1 MKLKIFKNYKKYLA
15 ILILLSLILPKFSYA
30 IVWWLIGGAALGLLG
45 GIAAYFGIG
54 KLTESVANFF
64 IALVYYLLG
73 LLLPAIISFFD
84 FLSKVAAVV
93 INNFLAVNIFGG
105 ESLAAVLWETF
116 KNIAYVALVFLS
128 LLAGFQFILNRDDQ
142 ARRMLFGII
151 IVALLINFTFLLA
164 RIFSETMIYITI
176 NLLKTVH
183 PNADAVTSIGQSHL
197 GNILYT
203 SLNILTISGVKEE
216 FKNIKHDLGV
226 SVSADEVPPTEIEK
240 NAIKLF
246 ALLFEL
252 FINAVIA
259 LIMWMIAGLSI
270 GRYIVLSFLVGV
282 LPAVCIAYTLPSTSN
297 YFQRWW
303 NYFLNF
309 NIAIP
314 ILVVLLI
321 IGIGLTVAIGQSL
334 PFIKGEDPREFHG
347 SIEIFGSNNINSLIY
362 ILNYLMRLFFLV
374 AYYVGVV
381 VIALRLGGSF
391 ASYAYRSFN
400 WITLTTGGAIAGFVQ
415 KHSGRVL
422 GGGLETLGKK
432 MSGNTTPIIGGL
444 IRKAG
449 RTLQDTGERL
459 KKPRVEEVKEDVRGI
474 WESVKGKSPSE
485 IINTAIKLRGDHF
498 RNFVEFMSKELDA
511 DTLWKIYQDPKFRS
525 RLLKDKQ
532 ALKIFSKG
540 LNGIP
545 ALLAEA
551 QSLYKE
557 GKDLIEK
564 GEREEG
570 NKLIKQA
577 NNLIQKAQSK
587 FATSGLSGQMSVDEL
602 IDLYKETGLTEED
615 AKEAV
620 SNLILAMNRRQRTNF
635 LTYNTPT
642 TLRSKLDDKNYAP
655 LAEFQKDTPTYKALR
670 GQLEDRLD
678 TPDLDP
684 EQRKELINRLLESYA
699 RGEKLEQELGRF
711 FEEVVRST
719 QEEISRLEKELN
731 KLEEEKNR
739 ALEQA
744 EKELEEIKNR
754 LDQKRQARIIDEEY
768 QQLLKEEANKEKEK
782 EQLRE
787 RLEQELQK
795 RKADIEKQI
804 QALNNKKK
812 NIESGGSSRINA
824 QNSLNQIMKDHEN
837 IAKQF
842 SPEISTSLSQT
853 QAQQSSQTPKQGS

>member
-30 IVWWLIGGAALGLLG
+30 IVWLLIGGGAALGLLG

-54 KLTESVANFF
+54 KLTGAVANFF
-64 IALVYYLLG
+64 IGIVNFLLD
-73 LLLPAIISFFD
+73 LLLPTISGFFD

-93 INNFLAVNIFGG
+93 INNFLAVNIFEG

-164 RIFSETMIYITI
+164 RVFSETMIYITI

-183 PNADAVTSIGQSHL
+183 PNAEAVTSIGQSHL

-203 SLNILTISGVKEE
+203 SLNILTISGVKEQLE
-216 FKNIKHDLGV
+216 NIKHDLGV

-240 NAIKLF
+240 NTIKLF

-321 IGIGLTVAIGQSL
+321 IGIGLTVAIDKSL

-347 SIEIFGSNNINSLIY
+347 SVEIFGFNNINSLIF
-362 ILNYLMRLFFLV
+362 ILNYVMRLFFLV

-415 KHSGRVL
+415 KHSGRFL

-459 KKPRVEEVKEDVRGI
+459 KKPRAEEVKEDVRGI

-485 IINTAIKLRGDHF
+485 IINTGIKLRGDHF

-511 DTLWKIYQDPKFRS
+511 DTLWKIYQDPQFRS

-545 ALLAEA
+545 ALLNEA

-557 GKDLIEK
+557 GKVD
-564 GEREEG
+564 
-570 NKLIKQA
+570 QA
-577 NNLIQKAQSK
+577 NNLIQQAQSK
-587 FATSGLSGQMSVDEL
+587 FATSGLNGQMSVDEL
-602 IDLYKETGLTEED
+602 ISLYNRLYSEAGLTDADER

-642 TLRSKLDDKNYAP
+642 TLKNKLGDKNYAP
-655 LAEFQKDTPTYKALR
+655 LVEFQKDTPTYKALR

-678 TPDLDP
+678 TPDLDS

-699 RGEKLEQELGRF
+699 RGEDLGTELGRF
-711 FEEVVRST
+711 FGEVARST
-719 QEEISRLEKELN
+719 EEEISRLQEELN
-731 KLEEEKNR
+731 KLEKEKNR

-744 EKELEEIKNR
+744 EKELEEIKNQ
-754 LDQKRQARIIDEEY
+754 LNQKRQAGIIDPELSNERD
-768 QQLLKEEANKEKEK
+768 KKEKEK
-782 EQLRE
+782 EQLKQ

-795 RKADIEKQI
+795 RKGDLEQQI

-824 QNSLNQIMKDHEN
+824 QNSLNQIIQAHEN

-853 QAQQSSQTPKQGS
+853 QAQQSSQTPKQSS

>member
-1 MKLKIFKNYKKYLA
+1 MKLKIFNKNYKKYLA

-30 IVWWLIGGAALGLLG
+30 AFPIIPLLIIGAVGL
-45 GIAAYFGIG
+45 AAYFGIG
-54 KLTESVANFF
+54 KLTGAVANSF
-64 IALVYYLLG
+64 IALVSYLLG
-73 LLLPAIISFFD
+73 LLLPSIISFFD

-93 INNFLAVNIFGG
+93 INNFLAVNIFEG

-142 ARRMLFGII
+142 ARRILFGII

-164 RIFSETMIYITI
+164 RVFSETMIYITI

-203 SLNILTISGVKEE
+203 SLNILTISGVKEQLE
-216 FKNIKHDLGV
+216 KNINYDLGV

-246 ALLFEL
+246 GLLFEL

-321 IGIGLTVAIGQSL
+321 IGIGLTVAINKSL
-334 PFIKGEDPREFHG
+334 PFITGVDPRDFHG
-347 SIEIFGSNNINSLIY
+347 SVEIFGSNNINSLIF
-362 ILNYLMRLFFLV
+362 ILNYLMRLSFLV

-391 ASYAYRSFN
+391 ASYAYKSFN

-415 KHSGRVL
+415 KHSGRAL

-432 MSGNTTPIIGGL
+432 MSGNTAPIIGGL

-474 WESVKGKSPSE
+474 WESVKGKSASE
-485 IINTAIKLRGDHF
+485 IINTAINLRGDHF

-511 DTLWKIYQDPKFRS
+511 DTLWKIYQDPQFRS

-557 GKDLIEK
+557 GKDLSDKGEEEK
-564 GEREEG
+564 G
-570 NKLIKQA
+570 KTLINQA
-577 NNLIQKAQSK
+577 NNLIQQAQSK

-602 IDLYKETGLTEED
+602 IDLYKEAGLTEEKD
-615 AKEAV
+615 AEEAV

-642 TLRSKLDDKNYAP
+642 TLRSKLGDQNYAP

-670 GQLEDRLD
+670 GQLEDRLQ

-684 EQRKELINRLLESYA
+684 KQKEKLIKRLLESYA
-699 RGEKLEQELGRF
+699 RGEALQTELERF
-711 FEEVVRST
+711 FGEVARST
-719 QEEISRLEKELN
+719 EEEISRLKEELN
-731 KLEEEKNR
+731 KLGEEKNR

-744 EKELEEIKNR
+744 QEELKEIENQLSRIISSGGAIPLDDENRKRLLEEK
-754 LDQKRQARIIDEEY
+754 Q
-768 QQLLKEEANKEKEK
+768 NKEKQK
-782 EQLRE
+782 EELK
-787 RLEQELQK
+787 QEL
-795 RKADIEKQI
+795 ENI
-804 QALNNKKK
+804 QAEFKQQIRALESKKSS
-812 NIESGGSSRINA
+812 IEAGRGTAKTSLA
-824 QNSLNQIMKDHEN
+824 QIISDHEN

-853 QAQQSSQTPKQGS
+853 QTQQSSQTPKQGS

>member
-1 MKLKIFKNYKKYLA
+1 MKLKIFKNYKKYLV

-30 IVWWLIGGAALGLLG
+30 IVWWLIGGGAALGLLG

-54 KLTESVANFF
+54 KLTGAVANFF
-64 IALVYYLLG
+64 IGAVNFLLD
-73 LLLPAIISFFD
+73 LLLPTISGFFD

-93 INNFLAVNIFGG
+93 INNFLAVNIFGT

-164 RIFSETMIYITI
+164 RVFSETMIYITI

-183 PNADAVTSIGQSHL
+183 PNPEAVTSIGQSHL

-203 SLNILTISGVKEE
+203 SLNILTISGVKEQLQ
-216 FKNIKHDLGV
+216 NIKHDLGV

-334 PFIKGEDPREFHG
+334 PFIKGGDPREFHG
-347 SIEIFGSNNINSLIY
+347 SVEIFGINNINSLIF
-362 ILNYLMRLFFLV
+362 ILNYVMRLSFLV

-415 KHSGRVL
+415 KHGGRVL

-459 KKPRVEEVKEDVRGI
+459 KKPRSEEVKEDVRGI
-474 WESVKGKSPSE
+474 WESVKDKSPSE

-498 RNFVEFMSKELDA
+498 RTFVEFMSKELDA
-511 DTLWKIYQDPKFRS
+511 DTLWKIYQDPQFRS
-525 RLLKDKQ
+525 KLLKDKQ

-545 ALLAEA
+545 ALLNEA

-557 GKDLIEK
+557 EK
-564 GEREEG
+564 VD
-570 NKLIKQA
+570 QA
-577 NNLIQKAQSK
+577 NNLIQQAQSK

-602 IDLYKETGLTEED
+602 ISLYNRLYSEAGLRDANER

-635 LTYNTPT
+635 LTYNTPKN
-642 TLRSKLDDKNYAP
+642 LKDKLGDKNYAP
-655 LAEFQKDTPTYKALR
+655 LVEFQKDTPTYKALR
-670 GQLEDRLD
+670 GQLEDRLY

-684 EQRKELINRLLESYA
+684 KQREELIKRLLESYA
-699 RGEKLEQELGRF
+699 RGEELGTELERF
-711 FEEVVRST
+711 FGEVVRST
-719 QEEISRLEKELN
+719 DEEISRLQEKFNEL
-731 KLEEEKNR
+731 KEEKNR
-739 ALEQA
+739 ALQQA
-744 EKELEEIKNR
+744 QKELEEIKNQLSQIR
-754 LDQKRQARIIDEEY
+754 LPGGAIPLDDENRKRLSQEK
-768 QQLLKEEANKEKEK
+768 QNK
-782 EQLRE
+782 
-787 RLEQELQK
+787 
-795 RKADIEKQI
+795 EKQI
-804 QALNNKKK
+804 QELTQELK
-812 NIESGGSSRINA
+812 NIEAEFEQQIQALESKRSSIETGRDTAKI
-824 QNSLNQIMKDHEN
+824 SLNQIIRDHEN

-853 QAQQSSQTPKQGS
+853 QPQQSSQTPKQSS

>member
-1 MKLKIFKNYKKYLA
+1 MKIKIFKNYKKYLA

-30 IVWWLIGGAALGLLG
+30 IVWLLIGGGAALGLLG

-54 KLTESVANFF
+54 KLTGAVANFF
-64 IALVYYLLG
+64 IGIVNFLLD
-73 LLLPAIISFFD
+73 LLLPTISGFFD

-93 INNFLAVNIFGG
+93 INNFLAVNIFEG

-164 RIFSETMIYITI
+164 RVFSETMIYITI

-183 PNADAVTSIGQSHL
+183 PNAEAVTSIGQSHL

-203 SLNILTISGVKEE
+203 SLNILTISGVKEQLE
-216 FKNIKHDLGV
+216 NIKHDLGV

-321 IGIGLTVAIGQSL
+321 IGIGLTVGIDKSL

-347 SIEIFGSNNINSLIY
+347 SVEIFGFNNINSLIF
-362 ILNYLMRLFFLV
+362 ILNYVMRLFFLI

-415 KHSGRVL
+415 KHSGRFL

-432 MSGNTTPIIGGL
+432 MSGNTAPIIGGL

-498 RNFVEFMSKELDA
+498 RTFVEFMSKELDA
-511 DTLWKIYQDPKFRS
+511 DTLWKIYQYPQFRS

-545 ALLAEA
+545 ALLNEA

-557 GKDLIEK
+557 GKVDP
-564 GEREEG
+564 
-570 NKLIKQA
+570 A
-577 NNLIQKAQSK
+577 NNLIQQAQSK

-602 IDLYKETGLTEED
+602 ISLYKETGLTEED
-615 AKEAV
+615 AKKAV

-642 TLRSKLDDKNYAP
+642 TLKNELGDKNYAP

-670 GQLEDRLD
+670 GQLEDRLQ

-684 EQRKELINRLLESYA
+684 KQKEELIKRLLESYA
-699 RGEKLEQELGRF
+699 RGKDLVTELESF
-711 FEEVVRST
+711 FVEVARST
-719 QEEISRLEKELN
+719 EEEISRLREELN

-744 EKELEEIKNR
+744 EKELEEIKNQ
-754 LDQKRQARIIDEEY
+754 LNQKRQAGIIDPELSNERD
-768 QQLLKEEANKEKEK
+768 KKEKEK
-782 EQLRE
+782 EQLKQ

-795 RKADIEKQI
+795 RKADIEQQI
-804 QALNNKKK
+804 QALDNKKK

-824 QNSLNQIMKDHEN
+824 QNSLNQIIQAHEN

-853 QAQQSSQTPKQGS
+853 QTQQSSQTPKKGS

>member
-30 IVWWLIGGAALGLLG
+30 IVWLLIGGGAALGLLG

-54 KLTESVANFF
+54 KLTGAVANFF
-64 IALVYYLLG
+64 IGIVNFLLD
-73 LLLPAIISFFD
+73 LLLPTISGFFD

-93 INNFLAVNIFGG
+93 INNFLAVNIFEG

-164 RIFSETMIYITI
+164 RVFSETMIYITI

-183 PNADAVTSIGQSHL
+183 PNAEAVTSIGQSHL

-203 SLNILTISGVKEE
+203 SLNILTISGVKEQLE
-216 FKNIKHDLGV
+216 NIKHDLGV

-321 IGIGLTVAIGQSL
+321 IGIGLTVAIDKSL

-347 SIEIFGSNNINSLIY
+347 SVEIFGFNNINSLIF
-362 ILNYLMRLFFLV
+362 ILNYVMRLFFLV

-400 WITLTTGGAIAGFVQ
+400 WITLTTGGAIADFVQ
-415 KHSGRVL
+415 KHSGRFL

-432 MSGNTTPIIGGL
+432 MSGNTAPIIGGL

-498 RNFVEFMSKELDA
+498 RTFVEFMSKELDA
-511 DTLWKIYQDPKFRS
+511 DTLWKIYQYPQFRS

-545 ALLAEA
+545 ALLNEA

-557 GKDLIEK
+557 GKVDP
-564 GEREEG
+564 
-570 NKLIKQA
+570 A
-577 NNLIQKAQSK
+577 NNLIQQAQSK

-602 IDLYKETGLTEED
+602 ISLYKETGLTEED
-615 AKEAV
+615 AKKAV

-642 TLRSKLDDKNYAP
+642 TLKNELGDKNYAP

-670 GQLEDRLD
+670 GQLEDRLQ

-684 EQRKELINRLLESYA
+684 KQKEELIKRLLESYA
-699 RGEKLEQELGRF
+699 RGEKLQKELESF
-711 FEEVVRST
+711 FGEVARST
-719 QEEISRLEKELN
+719 EEEISRLEEKLNEL
-731 KLEEEKNR
+731 KEEKTR
-739 ALEQA
+739 ALQQA
-744 EKELEEIKNR
+744 EKELKEIENQLSQIR
-754 LDQKRQARIIDEEY
+754 LPGGAIPLDDENWKRLSQEK
-768 QQLLKEEANKEKEK
+768 QNKEKQIE
-782 EQLRE
+782 E
-787 RLEQELQK
+787 LEQEL
-795 RKADIEKQI
+795 
-804 QALNNKKK
+804 K
-812 NIESGGSSRINA
+812 NIQNEFGQRKQDLESKKSSIETGRDTA
-824 QNSLNQIMKDHEN
+824 QSSLDSIIEDHEK

-853 QAQQSSQTPKQGS
+853 QTQQSSQTPKQGS

>member
-1 MKLKIFKNYKKYLA
+1 MKLKIFKNYKKYLV

-30 IVWWLIGGAALGLLG
+30 IVWWLIGGGAALGLLG

-54 KLTESVANFF
+54 KLTGAVANFF
-64 IALVYYLLG
+64 IGAVNFLLD
-73 LLLPAIISFFD
+73 LLLPTISGFFD

-93 INNFLAVNIFGG
+93 INNFLAVNIFGT

-164 RIFSETMIYITI
+164 RVFSETMIYITI

-183 PNADAVTSIGQSHL
+183 PNPEAVTSIGQSHL

-203 SLNILTISGVKEE
+203 SLNILTISGVKEQLQ
-216 FKNIKHDLGV
+216 NIKHDLGV

-334 PFIKGEDPREFHG
+334 PFIKGGDPREFHG
-347 SIEIFGSNNINSLIY
+347 SVEIFGINNINSLIF
-362 ILNYLMRLFFLV
+362 ILNYVMRLSFLV

-415 KHSGRVL
+415 KHGGRVL

-459 KKPRVEEVKEDVRGI
+459 KKPRAEEVKEDVRGI
-474 WESVKGKSPSE
+474 WESVKDKSPSE

-498 RNFVEFMSKELDA
+498 RAFVEFMSRELDA
-511 DTLWKIYQDPKFRS
+511 DTLWKIYQDSKFRS

-557 GKDLIEK
+557 GEDDK
-564 GEREEG
+564 
-570 NKLIKQA
+570 A
-577 NNLIQKAQSK
+577 NNLIKQAQSK
-587 FATSGLSGQMSVDEL
+587 FATSGLSGQMSVNEL
-602 IDLYKETGLTEED
+602 IDIYNRLYSEAGLRDANER

-635 LTYNTPT
+635 LTYNTPKN
-642 TLRSKLDDKNYAP
+642 LKDNLGDQNYAP
-655 LAEFQKDTPTYKALR
+655 LVEFQKDTPTYKALR
-670 GQLEDRLD
+670 GQLEDRLQ

-684 EQRKELINRLLESYA
+684 KQREELIKRLLESYA
-699 RGEKLEQELGRF
+699 RGEELGTELERF
-711 FEEVVRST
+711 FGEVVRST
-719 QEEISRLEKELN
+719 DEEISRLQEKFNEL
-731 KLEEEKNR
+731 KEEKNR
-739 ALEQA
+739 ALQQA
-744 EKELEEIKNR
+744 QKELEEIKNQLSQIR
-754 LDQKRQARIIDEEY
+754 LPGGAIPLDDENWKRLSQEKQNKKNQIEE
-768 QQLLKEEANKEKEK
+768 LT
-782 EQLRE
+782 
-787 RLEQELQK
+787 QELK
-795 RKADIEKQI
+795 NIEAEFEQQI
-804 QALNNKKK
+804 QALESKRSS
-812 NIESGGSSRINA
+812 IETGRDTAKI
-824 QNSLNQIMKDHEN
+824 SLNQIIRDHEN

-853 QAQQSSQTPKQGS
+853 QPQQSSQTPKQSS

>member
-1 MKLKIFKNYKKYLA
+1 MKLKIFKNYKKYLV

-30 IVWWLIGGAALGLLG
+30 IVWWLIGGGAALGLLG
-45 GIAAYFGIG
+45 GIAAFGIG
-54 KLTESVANFF
+54 KLTGAVANFF
-64 IALVYYLLG
+64 IGAVNFLLG
-73 LLLPAIISFFD
+73 LLLPSITNFFD

-93 INNFLAVNIFGG
+93 INNFLAVNIFQG

-164 RIFSETMIYITI
+164 RVFSETMIYITI

-183 PNADAVTSIGQSHL
+183 PNPEAVTSIGQSHL

-203 SLNILTISGVKEE
+203 SLNILTISGVKEQLE
-216 FKNIKHDLGV
+216 NIKHDLGV

-240 NAIKLF
+240 SAIKLF

-321 IGIGLTVAIGQSL
+321 IGIGLTVAINQSL
-334 PFIKGEDPREFHG
+334 PFIKGGNPREFHG
-347 SIEIFGSNNINSLIY
+347 SVEIFGFNNINSLIY

-415 KHSGRVL
+415 KHSSRFL

-432 MSGNTTPIIGGL
+432 MSGNTAPIIGGL

-498 RNFVEFMSKELDA
+498 RNFVEFMSRELDA
-511 DTLWKIYQDPKFRS
+511 DTLWKIYQDPQFRS

-532 ALKIFSKG
+532 GLKIFSKG

-545 ALLAEA
+545 ALLNEA

-557 GKDLIEK
+557 GKVD
-564 GEREEG
+564 
-570 NKLIKQA
+570 QA
-577 NNLIQKAQSK
+577 NNLIQQAQSK

-602 IDLYKETGLTEED
+602 IDLYSREAGLTGED

-642 TLRSKLDDKNYAP
+642 TLKNKLGDKNYAP
-655 LAEFQKDTPTYKALR
+655 LVEFQKDTPTYKALR
-670 GQLEDRLD
+670 GQLEDRLT
-678 TPDLDP
+678 TPDLVP
-684 EQRKELINRLLESYA
+684 KQREELIKRLLESYA
-699 RGEKLEQELGRF
+699 RGKDLGTELESFFGEVARSTEEEISRLKDELDTLKEEKNRALQQAKDELKEIENQLSQIRLPGGAIPLDDENRKRLSQEVENKKAQIEKLEQEL
-711 FEEVVRST
+711 
-719 QEEISRLEKELN
+719 
-731 KLEEEKNR
+731 
-739 ALEQA
+739 
-744 EKELEEIKNR
+744 
-754 LDQKRQARIIDEEY
+754 
-768 QQLLKEEANKEKEK
+768 
-782 EQLRE
+782 
-787 RLEQELQK
+787 
-795 RKADIEKQI
+795 
-804 QALNNKKK
+804 K
-812 NIESGGSSRINA
+812 NIQNEFEQRKQDLESKKSRIETGRNTA
-824 QNSLNQIMKDHEN
+824 QASLTSIIKDHEN

-853 QAQQSSQTPKQGS
+853 QPQQSSQTPKQSS

>member
-1 MKLKIFKNYKKYLA
+1 MKLKIFKNCKKYLA

-30 IVWWLIGGAALGLLG
+30 IVWWLIGGAVALGLLG
-45 GIAAYFGIG
+45 GIAAFGIG
-54 KLTESVANFF
+54 KLTGAVANIF
-64 IALVYYLLG
+64 IALVNYLLG
-73 LLLPAIISFFD
+73 LLLPSIISFFD
-84 FLSKVAAVV
+84 FLSRVAAVV
-93 INNFLAVNIFGG
+93 INNFLAVNIFEG

-164 RIFSETMIYITI
+164 RVFSETMIYITI

-183 PNADAVTSIGQSHL
+183 PPNADAVTSIGQSHL

-203 SLNILTISGVKEE
+203 SLNILTISGVKEQLG
-216 FKNIKHDLGV
+216 NIKHDLGV

-240 NAIKLF
+240 NAITLF

-334 PFIKGEDPREFHG
+334 PFIKGENPTEFHG
-347 SIEIFGSNNINSLIY
+347 SVEIFGINNINSLIF
-362 ILNYLMRLFFLV
+362 ILNYVMRLSFLV

-415 KHSGRVL
+415 KHGGRVL

-459 KKPRVEEVKEDVRGI
+459 KKPRSEEVKEDVRGI
-474 WESVKGKSPSE
+474 WESVKDKSPSE

-498 RNFVEFMSKELDA
+498 RNFVEFMSRELDA
-511 DTLWKIYQDPKFRS
+511 DTLWKIYQDPQFRS
-525 RLLKDKQ
+525 KILKDKQ

-545 ALLAEA
+545 ALLDEA

-557 GKDLIEK
+557 GEDLRNK
-564 GEREEG
+564 GKVPEG
-570 NKLIKQA
+570 ENLINQA
-577 NNLIQKAQSK
+577 NNLIQQAQSK

-602 IDLYKETGLTEED
+602 ISLYRETGLTGED
-615 AKEAV
+615 AKKAV

-642 TLRSKLDDKNYAP
+642 TLKNELGDKNYAP
-655 LAEFQKDTPTYKALR
+655 LVEFQKDTPTYKALR
-670 GQLEDRLD
+670 GQLEDRLQ

-684 EQRKELINRLLESYA
+684 EQRKELINRLLESYS
-699 RGEKLEQELGRF
+699 RGEELGTELERF
-711 FEEVVRST
+711 FGEVVRST
-719 QEEISRLEKELN
+719 EEEISRLQEELN
-731 KLEEEKNR
+731 KLV
-739 ALEQA
+739 EQLNQSPD
-744 EKELEEIKNR
+744 EELER
-754 LDQKRQARIIDEEY
+754 
-768 QQLLKEEANKEKEK
+768 
-782 EQLRE
+782 
-787 RLEQELQK
+787 
-795 RKADIEKQI
+795 RKADIEQQI
-804 QALNNKKK
+804 QDLESKK
-812 NIESGGSSRINA
+812 SRIDAGRNTA
-824 QNSLNQIMKDHEN
+824 RSSLASIIQSHEN

-853 QAQQSSQTPKQGS
+853 QPQQSSQTPKQSS

>member
-1 MKLKIFKNYKKYLA
+1 MRLKIFKNYKKYLA

-30 IVWWLIGGAALGLLG
+30 GIVQWLIEGAAGL
-45 GIAAYFGIG
+45 IG
-54 KLTESVANFF
+54 KLTGAVANFF
-64 IALVYYLLG
+64 IGIANFLLY
-73 LLLPAIISFFD
+73 LLLPSITNFFD

-93 INNFLAVNIFGG
+93 INNFLAVNIFEG

-164 RIFSETMIYITI
+164 RVFSETMIYITI

-183 PNADAVTSIGQSHL
+183 PNADAVTSRGQSHL

-216 FKNIKHDLGV
+216 LKNIKHDLGV

-240 NAIKLF
+240 NTIKLF

-321 IGIGLTVAIGQSL
+321 IGIGLTVAIDKSL

-347 SIEIFGSNNINSLIY
+347 SVEIFGFNNISSLIY
-362 ILNYLMRLFFLV
+362 ILNYLMRLSFLV

-391 ASYAYRSFN
+391 ASYAYKSFN

-415 KHSGRVL
+415 KHGGRVL

-432 MSGNTTPIIGGL
+432 MSGNTAPIIGGL

-474 WESVKGKSPSE
+474 WESVKDKSPSE

-498 RNFVEFMSKELDA
+498 KTFVEFMSKELDA
-511 DTLWKIYQDPKFRS
+511 DTLWKIYQNPQFRS
-525 RLLKDKQ
+525 KLLKDKQ
-532 ALKIFSKG
+532 ALRIFSKG

-545 ALLAEA
+545 ALLNEA

-557 GKDLIEK
+557 GKD
-564 GEREEG
+564 G
-570 NKLIKQA
+570 QA
-577 NNLIQKAQSK
+577 NDLIQQAQSK

-602 IDLYKETGLTEED
+602 IDLYRETGLTGED

-642 TLRSKLDDKNYAP
+642 TLRSKLGDKNYAP
-655 LAEFQKDTPTYKALR
+655 LVEFQKDTPTYKALR
-670 GQLEDRLD
+670 GQLEDGLQ

-684 EQRKELINRLLESYA
+684 KQREELIKRLLESYA
-699 RGEKLEQELGRF
+699 RGEELEQELGRF
-711 FEEVVRST
+711 FGEVAADIDR
-719 QEEISRLEKELN
+719 EILRLQDELN

-739 ALEQA
+739 ASEQA
-744 EKELEEIKNR
+744 EKELKEIENQLSQIR
-754 LDQKRQARIIDEEY
+754 LPGGAIPLDDENWKRLSQEK
-768 QQLLKEEANKEKEK
+768 QNKEKQK
-782 EQLRE
+782 EE
-787 RLEQELQK
+787 LEQELK
-795 RKADIEKQI
+795 NIEAEFKQQI
-804 QALNNKKK
+804 QALESKRSS
-812 NIESGGSSRINA
+812 IETGRDTAKI
-824 QNSLNQIMKDHEN
+824 SLNQIMQDHEN

-853 QAQQSSQTPKQGS
+853 QTQQSSQTPKQSS

>member
-1 MKLKIFKNYKKYLA
+1 MKLKIFKNYKKYLV

-30 IVWWLIGGAALGLLG
+30 IVWLLIGGGAALGLLG
-45 GIAAYFGIG
+45 GIAAFGIG
-54 KLTESVANFF
+54 KLTGAVANFF
-64 IALVYYLLG
+64 IGAVNFLLG
-73 LLLPAIISFFD
+73 LLLPSITNFFD

-93 INNFLAVNIFGG
+93 INNFLAVNIFEG

-164 RIFSETMIYITI
+164 RVFSETMIYITI

-203 SLNILTISGVKEE
+203 SLNILTISGVKERLE
-216 FKNIKHDLGV
+216 NIKHDLGV

-321 IGIGLTVAIGQSL
+321 IGIGLTVAIDKSL
-334 PFIKGEDPREFHG
+334 PFIKGGDLREFHG
-347 SIEIFGSNNINSLIY
+347 SIEIFGINNINSLIY

-381 VIALRLGGSF
+381 VIALRLGGSA

-415 KHSGRVL
+415 KHSGRFL

-432 MSGNTTPIIGGL
+432 MSGNTAPIIGGL

-511 DTLWKIYQDPKFRS
+511 DTLWKIYQDPQFRS

-532 ALKIFSKG
+532 ALRIFSKG

-545 ALLAEA
+545 ALLNEA
-551 QSLYKE
+551 QGLFKE
-557 GKDLIEK
+557 GKYE
-564 GEREEG
+564 
-570 NKLIKQA
+570 QA
-577 NNLIQKAQSK
+577 DNLIQQAQSK

-602 IDLYKETGLTEED
+602 IGLYRETGLTEKD

-642 TLRSKLDDKNYAP
+642 TLKSKLDDKNYAP
-655 LAEFQKDTPTYKALR
+655 LVEFQKDTPTYKALK
-670 GQLEDRLD
+670 GQLEDRLQ

-684 EQRKELINRLLESYA
+684 KQKEELIKRLLESYA
-699 RGEKLEQELGRF
+699 RGKELQTELESF
-711 FEEVVRST
+711 FEEVARST
-719 QEEISRLEKELN
+719 EEEISRLQNELT
-731 KLEEEKNR
+731 KLEEEKDR
-739 ALEQA
+739 ALQQA
-744 EKELEEIKNR
+744 QEELKKIENQLSQIGLPGGAIPIDDENWKR
-754 LDQKRQARIIDEEY
+754 LSQ
-768 QQLLKEEANKEKEK
+768 EAENKKAQIAK
-782 EQLRE
+782 LQ
-787 RLEQELQK
+787 QEL
-795 RKADIEKQI
+795 
-804 QALNNKKK
+804 K
-812 NIESGGSSRINA
+812 NIQEEFKQRKQDLESKKSRIEDGRIAA
-824 QNSLNQIMKDHEN
+824 QSSLNQIMQAHEK